1 MLRGHSQ
8 HWYNSRDKLCK
19 SMFEGR
25 ICEEVNKELESVR
38 MPMALPALPG
48 NVIQRKA
55 LTKPGLSSGFKRSSK
70 EVNFLAEIKG
80 KDYSQKHFYP

>member
-1 MLRGHSQ
+1 
-8 HWYNSRDKLCK
+8 
-19 SMFEGR
+19 
-25 ICEEVNKELESVR
+25 
-38 MPMALPALPG
+38 MALPALPG